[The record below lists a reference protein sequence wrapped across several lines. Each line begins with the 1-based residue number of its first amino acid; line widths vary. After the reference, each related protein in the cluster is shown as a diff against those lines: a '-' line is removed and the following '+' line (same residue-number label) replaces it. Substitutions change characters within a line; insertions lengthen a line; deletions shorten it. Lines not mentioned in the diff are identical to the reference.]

1 MASLLSR
8 CLRVKSIDA
17 IVHEAQDETKEHLSR
32 TLNLKDVIALGIG
45 AVVGSGIFVT
55 VGLAAAG
62 SEGYV
67 GAGPAVCLSFVLV
80 AIASFFCALCYAELA
95 SMIPISGSAYTYVY
109 ATLGEYIAWIV
120 GWNLVLEYSVGNIA
134 TAISWGSYFGSL
146 MHSFGIHLPDWLV
159 SAPCDLTAAQLA
171 AAPHLC
177 GIPLA
182 CNVPAV
188 LIMMLLTVILIRG
201 IRESATFND
210 FLVVI
215 KILMIL
221 FVVGVTASY
230 INPANWKPFMP
241 NGWLG
246 VQAGAALVFYCYVG
260 FDAMSSVAEETKDP
274 GRTLPLGMI
283 WTLIISTILYVLVA
297 LVLTGVMP
305 YQQLG
310 CADPMAYVLEVI
322 HKPWA
327 SAIVSFGTL
336 LAMTA
341 VLMVF
346 QIGQPRIFMCMAR
359 DGLLPKVFEKIHP
372 KFKTPHITTIWC
384 GVIVGLAAGFMDI
397 SLVLELCN
405 IGTLSAFILVCLG
418 VLVLRRTQPNANRP
432 FRTPCVPL
440 FPLLGMGLCLYFIL
454 GMPTMTKVWFV
465 VWMAGGSVFYFAYS
479 IWHSKLNEIKTPV
492 EGGGTPA
499 LAENISKPE

>member
-8 CLRVKSIDA
+8 CLRVKSVDA
-17 IVHEAQDETKEHLSR
+17 IVREAQDETKEHLSR
-32 TLNLKDVIALGIG
+32 SLGLKDVIALGIG

-62 SEGYV
+62 NGISV

-80 AIASFFCALCYAELA
+80 AIASFFCALCYAEMA
-95 SMIPISGSAYTYVY
+95 SMIPIAGSAYTYVY
-109 ATLGEYIAWIV
+109 ATLGEFVAWIV

-134 TAISWGSYFGSL
+134 TAISWGTYFGSL
-146 MHSFGIHLPDWLV
+146 MNSIGIVLPEWV
-159 SAPCDLTAAQLA
+159 IHAPCDLTAAQLA
-171 AAPHLC
+171 NAPHLF
-177 GIPLA
+177 GIPFA

-188 LIMMLLTVILIRG
+188 LIMFLLTVILIRG
-201 IRESATFND
+201 IRESASVND
-210 FLVVI
+210 FLVLV

-221 FVVGVTASY
+221 FVIGVTASF
-230 INPANWKPFMP
+230 INPSNWVPFLP

-283 WTLIISTILYVLVA
+283 WTLAISTVLYVVVA
-297 LVLTGVMP
+297 LVLTGVVP
-305 YQQLG
+305 YQELG
-310 CADPMAYVLEVI
+310 CADPMVCVLEYV

-327 SAIVSFGTL
+327 SAVVSFGTL

-359 DGLLPKVFEKIHP
+359 DGLLPKTFEKIHP

-384 GVIVGLAAGFMDI
+384 GVIVGLAAGFFDI
-397 SLVLELCN
+397 SVVLELCN
-405 IGTLSAFILVCLG
+405 IGTLFTFMLVCLG
-418 VLVLRRTQPNANRP
+418 VLVLRRTLPQAHRP

-440 FPLLGMGLCLYFIL
+440 FPLLGMGLCLYLIA
-454 GMPTMTKVWFV
+454 GISAVTIVRFV
-465 VWMAGGSVFYFAYS
+465 IWMAIGAAFYFAYS
-479 IWHSKLNEIKTPV
+479 IWHSKLK
-492 EGGGTPA
+492 
-499 LAENISKPE
+499 